1 MFGEFT
7 AQGFAAGW
15 RLYEQLD
22 QARRLQSRMLDA
34 MGWGPVETPSRI
46 VFSASGVTLK
56 GYSDSTEGPVL
67 LLVPATIKRSYIWDL
82 APGASVV
89 RHALEKELRPYLVQ
103 WEDPEENFGLADY
116 AGCFLSECMNA
127 IRTETGEERIFV
139 AGHSLGGMFS
149 AVFSSM
155 HPERIKGLVLVTA
168 PLHFDFAG
176 ECGAL
181 GPVIGSV
188 YRAGLLD
195 AGSGNLPGSFLSAV
209 SFMASPGAFGKER
222 WEDWFASL
230 PDKDAVQSHMRV
242 ERWSFDELRLARQL
256 VKDIVELL
264 YRDDG
269 FMRGT
274 LTLDGARAAAEQV
287 AAPLVTV
294 VDERCPVV
302 PPVAILPFHEAA
314 ASTDKQLLRYQGD
327 TGVAIQH
334 VGALVGRNAHQR
346 LWLEIF
352 GWIHAHA

>member
-7 AQGFAAGW
+7 SKGLGAGW
-15 RLYEQLD
+15 RMSEQMD
-22 QARRLQSRMLDA
+22 QARRWQGQMLDA
-34 MGWGPVETPSRI
+34 MGWGPVETPSRV
-46 VFSASGVTLK
+46 VFSAPGVTLK
-56 GYSDSTEGPVL
+56 GYSQSAEGPVL
-67 LLVPATIKRSYIWDL
+67 LLVPATIKRAYIWDL

-89 RHALEKELRPYLVQ
+89 RHALEQGLRPYLVQ
-103 WEDPEENFGLADY
+103 WEDPEETSGLAGY
-116 AGCFLSECMNA
+116 ADRFILDCMNA
-127 IRTETGEERIFV
+127 IRADTGEERIFV

-149 AVFSSM
+149 AVFTSM
-155 HPERIKGLVLVTA
+155 HPERVKGLVVVTA
-168 PLHFDFAG
+168 PLHFDFAK
-176 ECGAL
+176 EAGAL

-264 YRDDG
+264 YRKDG
-269 FMRGT
+269 FMQGT
-274 LTLDGARAAAEQV
+274 LMLDGKRAAAGQV

-294 VDERCPVV
+294 MDERCPVV
-302 PPVAILPFHEAA
+302 PPAAILPFHEAA
-314 ASTDKQLLRYQGD
+314 ASTEKTLLRYQGD

-346 LWLEIF
+346 LWPEIF
-352 GWIHAHA
+352 GWIQAHR